1 MTISRFCL
9 LISACL
15 AIIACTSSQLTVSL
29 NVVSDAAAAAAV
41 TAPILAVSNVIPS
54 ASANLIV
61 TYAGEISAAVVKVD
75 AELATAD
82 SDAVKASTIV
92 ADFAAIVVPNIP
104 GAPANAVALVNGIA
118 NAVTLFIT
126 QVQQQFAGTGAAT
139 PAAASSFFEKHK
151 SWKASR
157 ADRNNLKKAVDTA
170 KATLAKVASYKT
182 THK

>member
-1 MTISRFCL
+1 M
-9 LISACL
+9 

-41 TAPILAVSNVIPS
+41 TAPILAASNVIPT

-61 TYAGEISAAVVKVD
+61 TYAGEISAVVVKVD

-92 ADFAAIVVPNIP
+92 ADFAAIVVPSIP
-104 GAPANAVALVNGIA
+104 RAPGKCGRPGKRNRERRYPVYHPGP
-118 NAVTLFIT
+118 
-126 QVQQQFAGTGAAT
+126 AT
-139 PAAASSFFEKHK
+139 VCGYRRGDPAAASSFFEKHK